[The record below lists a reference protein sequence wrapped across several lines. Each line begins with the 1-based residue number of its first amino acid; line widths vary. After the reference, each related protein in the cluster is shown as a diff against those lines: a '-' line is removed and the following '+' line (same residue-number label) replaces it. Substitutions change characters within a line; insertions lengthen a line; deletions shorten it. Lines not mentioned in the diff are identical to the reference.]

1 MEGEKEQR
9 IGPNVS
15 RLIAYKMSVNA
26 IPRGGSLADG
36 LRFLSDKENVT
47 NGASAAMT
55 WVRTALEAVR
65 QAVEP
70 NPWRNSTDEE
80 IATYLLEQIAERD
93 KQP

>member
-1 MEGEKEQR
+1 MTDSPQQM
-9 IGPNVS
+9 GPNVS
-15 RLIAYKMSVNA
+15 QLIAYKMSVDA
-26 IPRGGSLADG
+26 IPHGGGFADG

-47 NGASAAMT
+47 NGAGVAMA

-65 QAVEP
+65 QAGEP
-70 NPWRNSTDEE
+70 NPWKNSTDEE